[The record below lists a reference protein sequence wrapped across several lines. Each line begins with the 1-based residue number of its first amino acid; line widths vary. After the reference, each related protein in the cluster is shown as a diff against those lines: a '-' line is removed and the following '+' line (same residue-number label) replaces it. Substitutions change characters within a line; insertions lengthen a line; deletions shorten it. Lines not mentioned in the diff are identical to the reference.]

1 MNWWYLSFASTTEF
15 LGGVFVGP
23 VKNLM
28 EAVRLAHER
37 GCNPGGEITGVRL
50 EPEDVP
56 PERFRFR
63 LLDKAAIRDLDAR
76 MLRVEL
82 LYALDIDKLGP
93 EITWYVSVGLDKYEV
108 QAFSAQS
115 AIRQALIVYLDVQQ
129 WDDESKGWWNILDL
143 ADILDALPESLD
155 VYAVPDVD
163 REVEV
168 EVGVEPEEGG
178 GGWTLN

>member
-1 MNWWYLSFASTTEF
+1 M
-15 LGGVFVGP
+15 
-23 VKNLM
+23 
-28 EAVRLAHER
+28 H
-37 GCNPGGEITGVRL
+37 
-50 EPEDVP
+50 
-56 PERFRFR
+56 
-63 LLDKAAIRDLDAR
+63 
-76 MLRVEL
+76 
-82 LYALDIDKLGP
+82 ALDIDKLGP

-163 REVEV
+163 REIEV
-168 EVGVEPEEGG
+168 DVEPENDNGGEGG
-178 GGWTLN
+178 GGWLN